1 MKFPWTRKQRQDQLN
16 EELATHLQMSTQ
28 ARIDGGESPE
38 QATHAAR
45 REFGNIALIHMVTR
59 DQWAYTW
66 LDNLLQDFRYAA
78 RTLRKSPG
86 FTAVAIL
93 TLALG
98 IGANTAI
105 FSVVDG
111 VLLRSLPFSNPSQL
125 VDISARSTLFD
136 FTNLGLS
143 LADITDVRTAATSFA
158 IFSPYQLASKELAG
172 DAKPERVEGADIT
185 EDFFPAL
192 GIAPMIGRAFTSA
205 DMQPGS
211 RAVLISYHLWHE
223 RFGGDPAAIGKSI
236 MLDGQPHTIVG
247 VMPAL
252 PHMDF
257 ASDNEIWA
265 PFLPSEEERSSRQN
279 HDFAVLARLKSGRTV
294 EQTQQELD
302 TIAARLASTYPDAD
316 KGWTIHATSLKAY
329 LLGDARGPLLIL
341 FCAVGFVLLIA
352 CANVSNLFLSRGWG
366 RRREFAIRSA
376 LGATRGALLRQ
387 LFVETALVSLAGGF
401 CALLVAAWTM
411 NALRALLPPETPRI
425 QEVGINGSVAWFT
438 LTASLLAAIL
448 SGLVPAFLSSRL
460 DVASAIKGCGVGP
473 SSSWSGAGHNTL
485 RRLLAVGEV
494 AVAAILLI
502 GATLAV
508 QSFARLVRAD
518 LGFHPDHI
526 VTMRIEFPEFR
537 FAQPEQ
543 GIAFVQQILNSS
555 RAIPD
560 VEAASAGLVFPLGDA
575 VGETTF
581 QTEIS
586 AKDPQAGEQSSLGN
600 SVTPGFFSTFGIPL
614 LAGRDFNNG
623 DARGKPKVFI
633 VNEALARKYFGSVD
647 VIGKRFSTRKENGHP
662 MWGEIIGVAGNV
674 REIRPGSEPKV
685 QIYAPFAQARLVTG
699 IFLAVRTKADPLA
712 IVPAIQD
719 RVWEIDKNRPIAMIK
734 TVDQQ
739 IAEDFAAPK
748 SQSTLLS
755 IFSALGFILALVGVY
770 GVMSY
775 QVSQQTRE
783 IGIRMAL
790 GAEPCGILRAVVV
803 HGLKLTLTG
812 VAIGL
817 ATSLALTRFI
827 RGLLFGISPT
837 DPLTFASVAIS
848 LTLVA
853 VAACCIPARRAMT
866 VDPMIALH
874 HD

>member
-1 MKFPWTRKQRQDQLN
+1 
-16 EELATHLQMSTQ
+16 MS
-28 ARIDGGESPE
+28 ARDRIARGETPN
-38 QATHAAR
+38 AAADAAR
-45 REFGNIALIHMVTR
+45 REFGNLALIQNVTR
-59 DQWAYTW
+59 DQWAYAW
-66 LDNLLQDFRYAA
+66 LDNLFQDFRFAA
-78 RTLRKSPG
+78 RTLRKNPS
-86 FTAVAIL
+86 FTAVAVL

-143 LADITDVRTAATSFA
+143 LADIADVRAAVTSFA
-158 IFSPYQLASKELAG
+158 IITPYQWASKELAG
-172 DAKPERVEGADIT
+172 DATPERVEGADIT

-192 GIAPMIGRAFTSA
+192 GIAPLIGRAFTSA
-205 DMQPGS
+205 DMQPGG

-236 MLDGQPHTIVG
+236 MLDGRPHTIVG

-257 ASDNEIWA
+257 ASDNEIWT

-279 HDFAVLARLKSGRTV
+279 HDFAVLARLKPGRTV
-294 EQTQQELD
+294 EQAQQELD

-316 KGWTIHATSLKAY
+316 KGWTIHATSLKVY

-352 CANVSNLFLSRGWG
+352 CADVSNLFLSRGWG

-425 QEVGINGSVAWFT
+425 QEVGINASVAWFT

-448 SGLVPAFLSSRL
+448 SGLVPALFSSRQAL
-460 DVASAIKGCGVGP
+460 AAIKGSGAGS
-473 SSSWSGAGHNTL
+473 SSSWSGAGHNFL
-485 RRLLAVGEV
+485 RRLLAIGEV

-543 GIAFVQQILNSS
+543 SIAFVQQILNSS

-575 VGETTF
+575 VAETTF

-586 AKDPQAGEQSSLGN
+586 AKDPQAGEQSALGN

-614 LAGRDFNNG
+614 LVGRDFNNS
-623 DARGKPKVFI
+623 DARGKSKVFI

-647 VIGKRFSTRKENGHP
+647 VVGKRFSTRKENGHP
-662 MWGEIIGVAGNV
+662 VWGEIIGVAGNV

-685 QIYAPFAQARLVTG
+685 QIYTPFAQARLVTG

-719 RVWEIDKNRPIAMIK
+719 RIWGIDKNRPIAMIK

-748 SQSTLLS
+748 SQSILLS

-790 GAEPCGILRAVVV
+790 GAEPCGILRAVIV

-827 RGLLFGISPT
+827 RSLLFGISPT
-837 DPLTFASVAIS
+837 DLLTFASVAIS

-866 VDPMIALH
+866 VDPIIALR

>member
-1 MKFPWTRKQRQDQLN
+1 MRFPWPRKQRRDQLN
-16 EELATHLQMSTQ
+16 EELATHLQMS
-28 ARIDGGESPE
+28 ARDRIARGESPN
-38 QATHAAR
+38 AAADAAR
-45 REFGNIALIHMVTR
+45 REFGNLALIQNVTR
-59 DQWAYTW
+59 DQWAYAW
-66 LDNLLQDFRYAA
+66 LDNLLQDFRFAA
-78 RTLRKSPG
+78 RTLCKNPG

-143 LADITDVRTAATSFA
+143 LADIADVRTAATSFA
-158 IFSPYQLASKELAG
+158 IFSPYQWASKELAG
-172 DAKPERVEGADIT
+172 DAKPELVEGADIT

-279 HDFAVLARLKSGRTV
+279 HDFAVLARLKPDRTV
-294 EQTQQELD
+294 EQAQQELD
-302 TIAARLASTYPDAD
+302 TIAGRLASTYPDAD
-316 KGWTIHATSLKAY
+316 KGWTIHATSLKVY

-341 FCAVGFVLLIA
+341 FCTVGFVLLIA

-387 LFVETALVSLAGGF
+387 LFVETALVALAGGL

-411 NALRALLPPETPRI
+411 HALSALLPPETPRI
-425 QEVGINGSVAWFT
+425 QEVGISSSVAWFT
-438 LTASLLAAIL
+438 LAASLLAAIL
-448 SGLVPAFLSSRL
+448 SGLAPALLSSRQAL
-460 DVASAIKGCGVGP
+460 AAIKGRGAG
-473 SSSWSGAGHNTL
+473 SSSSSSSPERNFLH
-485 RRLLAVGEV
+485 RLLAIGEV

-537 FAQPEQ
+537 FAQTAQ

-560 VEAASAGLVFPLGDA
+560 VESASAGLVFPLGDA
-575 VGETTF
+575 VAETTF

-586 AKDPQAGEQSSLGN
+586 AKDPQAGEQSALGN

-623 DARGKPKVFI
+623 DARGKSKVFI
-633 VNEALARKYFGSVD
+633 VNEALASKYFGSVD
-647 VIGKRFSTRKENGHP
+647 VVGKRFSTRKENGHP
-662 MWGEIIGVAGNV
+662 VWGEIIGVAGNV
-674 REIRPGSEPKV
+674 REIRPGAEPKV

-699 IFLAVRTKADPLA
+699 IFLAVRSKADPLA

-748 SQSTLLS
+748 SQSILLS
-755 IFSALGFILALVGVY
+755 IFSALGFILAVVGVY

-827 RGLLFGISPT
+827 RSLLFGISPT

-866 VDPMIALH
+866 VDPIIALR